1 MADAKSTTNNNV
13 PATNPEAQAPQG
25 EDKKPEQLT
34 LFTSLG
40 LMAKG
45 AYIAP
50 AVTASV
56 VATAANNFFNHK
68 DDFEEKTEQALDMF
82 FNGLETTLDTMEAA
96 QVIARKNL
104 YGVKDVKELD
114 NMSRADRVA
123 KLVAKFESE
132 E

>member
-1 MADAKSTTNNNV
+1 MANTDSTTKTNAPV
-13 PATNPEAQAPQG
+13 NPEAQAPEG
-25 EDKKPEQLT
+25 KKPEQLT

-40 LMAKG
+40 LIIKG
-45 AYIAP
+45 AYTAP

-104 YGVKDVKELD
+104 YSVNDVKELEG
-114 NMSRADRVA
+114 MTRADRVA
-123 KLVAKFESE
+123 KLVKKFESE